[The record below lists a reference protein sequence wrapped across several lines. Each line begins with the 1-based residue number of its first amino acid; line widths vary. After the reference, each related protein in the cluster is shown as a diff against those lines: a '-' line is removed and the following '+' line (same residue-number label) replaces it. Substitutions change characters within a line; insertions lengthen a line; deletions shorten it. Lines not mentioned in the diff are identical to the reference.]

1 MHAPMHL
8 HVIDLQLKVAGESHD
23 FTKQGYRRMSCCVL
37 GCNVQL
43 MPSEASETQDISWPV
58 SRGSARR
65 RKWKKARAIKW
76 TW

>member
-1 MHAPMHL
+1 MRSP
-8 HVIDLQLKVAGESHD
+8 IRNTDGYLQAA
-23 FTKQGYRRMSCCVL
+23 VL
-37 GCNVQL
+37 LRVGVYVQL
-43 MPSEASETQDISWPV
+43 LPSEASEAQDISWPV